1 MIRNENERMNKYVER
16 ILLQA
21 KLDRREVHLKKVPVN
36 LNVLVDEA
44 VEISDYKLKRR
55 EELFELN

>member
-1 MIRNENERMNKYVER
+1 MNKYVER

-44 VEISDYKLKRR
+44 VEHFSYKSKRR
-55 EELFELN
+55 GELFEPN